1 MSEIFTPDTSRQTEV
16 FLPDQYK
23 NTVTIIGVG
32 ATGGWLALN
41 LAKMGVKKLCLI
53 DNDVVEAHNIANQI
67 YSPSDVGKQ
76 KVAAL
81 YDILRKASQFDEDQ
95 QEITIKTC
103 FVTEEN
109 VKDVV
114 PPGFVF
120 ICVDSMKSR
129 KEIVDAISFDVNY
142 DSFVDTRMGT
152 NVFRCY
158 IIDPKRDNLLQQYKK
173 TLYSDEEA
181 IESFCG
187 VSQSIVATA
196 QMLAAYATWQFIDFV
211 AKKINQE
218 ETIFAISEY
227 PSLTTFHYPSVAWP
241 VNE

>member
-1 MSEIFTPDTSRQTEV
+1 MSEVFTPDTSRQTEV

-23 NTVTIIGVG
+23 KTVTIIGVG

-53 DNDVVEAHNIANQI
+53 DNDIVEAHNIANQI
-67 YSPSDVGKQ
+67 YSPSDVGKT

-81 YDILRKASQFDEDQ
+81 CEILRTASQFNEEQ
-95 QEITIKTC
+95 QEITTKTC

-109 VKDVV
+109 VKEIV

-120 ICVDSMKSR
+120 VCVDSMKSR
-129 KEIVDAISFDVNY
+129 EEIVDALSFDVNY

-152 NVFRCY
+152 NMFRCY
-158 IIDPKRDNLLQQYKK
+158 IIDPKRDNLIQNYKK
-173 TLYSDEEA
+173 TLCSDEEA

-211 AKKINQE
+211 AKKVNHE
-218 ETIFAISEY
+218 ETLLAISEY
-227 PSLTTFHYPSVAWP
+227 PSLTTSKYSTVAWP
-241 VNE
+241 TGE

>member
-1 MSEIFTPDTSRQTEV
+1 
-16 FLPDQYK
+16 
-23 NTVTIIGVG
+23 
-32 ATGGWLALN
+32 
-41 LAKMGVKKLCLI
+41 
-53 DNDVVEAHNIANQI
+53 
-67 YSPSDVGKQ
+67 
-76 KVAAL
+76 
-81 YDILRKASQFDEDQ
+81 
-95 QEITIKTC
+95 
-103 FVTEEN
+103 
-109 VKDVV
+109 
-114 PPGFVF
+114 
-120 ICVDSMKSR
+120 
-129 KEIVDAISFDVNY
+129 
-142 DSFVDTRMGT
+142 MGT